1 MPGSAKCV
9 VKVNVETQEVT
20 EIGHN
25 LKGPY
30 IETTYPKNQFK
41 WLRGAR
47 GKDGAIYGVPSNAN
61 KVCMVGC
68 GMHVVSKTRDLTNFA
83 LPASCKLT
91 KNETSSLLLPAR
103 STIASMPPGIK
114 NYTANERV

>member
-1 MPGSAKCV
+1 MPGSAKSV
-9 VKVNVETQEVT
+9 VKVDVVTQTVS

-47 GKDGAIYGVPSNAN
+47 GEDGAIYGVPSNAN
-61 KVCMVGC
+61 RVLRITPQTGECDAIG
-68 GMHVVSKTRDLTNFA
+68 G
-83 LPASCKLT
+83 
-91 KNETSSLLLPAR
+91 TS
-103 STIASMPPGIK
+103 
-114 NYTANERV
+114 E